1 MQSFNIS
8 DIQVLTNTG
17 LLFMVYGV
25 ISTAYMSYG
34 LRHLPKPV
42 TKKQD
47 FENMLKKEQNIRKE
61 RVQSGKVAKQRLDE
75 AIQSQKT
82 NERYYTT
89 DSRLTVGT
97 SNSVGN
103 SGKYNKE
110 EKYSEVI
117 RLSKLGVPLN
127 EISKEL
133 NMGISEINL
142 LLTLDNRK

>member
-47 FENMLKKEQNIRKE
+47 FENILKKEQNIRKE
-61 RVQSGKVAKQRLDE
+61 RVQSGKVAKQRLDQ

-82 NERYYTT
+82 KEHYCTGDNIIAIRTRDVVENRE
-89 DSRLTVGT
+89 
-97 SNSVGN
+97 
-103 SGKYNKE
+103 KYNKE
-110 EKYSEVI
+110 EKYREVI
-117 RLSKLGVPLN
+117 RLNKLGVPLN